1 MNDGR
6 DKPWYQQLPARL
18 AAVVVFLVA
27 LTTLVGNLMELAGNR
42 RRTPETERAPAPQ
55 AATTRE
61 TAPVPDTLRLQLDR
75 IAVEHDGSPGTT
87 DWRFTVQV
95 DGEPLFAFQQDG
107 MDDTGGRNVSVPES
121 ADATLRLAAGR
132 RARITVHGWRGS
144 RFRLPG
150 GAPDATGDGVLDA
163 AGATASVR
171 VAAREPGAGTFVF
184 YFSTVRE

>member
-1 MNDGR
+1 MTDDRG
-6 DKPWYQQLPARL
+6 KPWYQQLPARL

-27 LTTLVGNLMELAGNR
+27 LTTLAGNLMELAAKR
-42 RRTPETERAPAPQ
+42 RLAVEPEKPVAPLATTGPQ
-55 AATTRE
+55 APSASDR
-61 TAPVPDTLRLQLDR
+61 LRLQLDR

-121 ADATLRLAAGR
+121 ADAALRLAPER

-150 GAPDATGDGVLDA
+150 GAPDASGDGVLD
-163 AGATASVR
+163 
-171 VAAREPGAGTFVF
+171 GAGTAATIRVVAPDPDAGAFVF
-184 YFSTVRE
+184 YFSGTRE

>member
-1 MNDGR
+1 MNDR

-27 LTTLVGNLMELAGNR
+27 LTTLVGNLMELAGKR
-42 RRTPETERAPAPQ
+42 
-55 AATTRE
+55 RE
-61 TAPVPDTLRLQLDR
+61 TAELESPPAVPASAARGAAPVSDRLRLQLDR

-107 MDDTGGRNVSVPES
+107 LDDTGGRNVSVPES
-121 ADATLRLAAGR
+121 ADAVLRLAPGR
-132 RARITVHGWRGS
+132 RARITVQGWRGS

-150 GAPDATGDGVLDA
+150 GAPDATGDGVLD
-163 AGATASVR
+163 
-171 VAAREPGAGTFVF
+171 GAGTTVSIRVVAGEPDAGAFVF
-184 YFSTVRE
+184 YFSAARE